1 MKRRKSKKTDK
12 SYSFYNPLNLIKR
25 INTFNDM
32 KQGKQLTPNTIE
44 LLDPKDLTRTQ
55 QNLVIEYQKYS
66 EALSNV
72 EIADYLKLHRETIAN
87 RLKAIDKEHRE
98 ALESNGF
105 SVWEVI
111 YKLERACEFVKR
123 QSRIMNKPELYWKA
137 TLDFIDRLQGLG
149 IVFEKPLELEV
160 SHSIFTEEEQ
170 KILISHY
177 RRIELGLPIPSG
189 KEDTEGEV
197 VELVSEVPDL

>member
-72 EIADYLKLHRETIAN
+72 EIAD
-87 RLKAIDKEHRE
+87 
-98 ALESNGF
+98 
-105 SVWEVI
+105 
-111 YKLERACEFVKR
+111 
-123 QSRIMNKPELYWKA
+123 
-137 TLDFIDRLQGLG
+137 
-149 IVFEKPLELEV
+149 
-160 SHSIFTEEEQ
+160 
-170 KILISHY
+170 
-177 RRIELGLPIPSG
+177 
-189 KEDTEGEV
+189 
-197 VELVSEVPDL
+197 